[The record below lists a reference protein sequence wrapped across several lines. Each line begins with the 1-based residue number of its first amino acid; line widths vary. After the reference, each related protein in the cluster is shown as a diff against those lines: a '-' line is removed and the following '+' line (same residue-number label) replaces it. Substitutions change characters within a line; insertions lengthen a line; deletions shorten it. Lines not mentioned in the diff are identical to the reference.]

1 MLRTIQKKISWAK
14 VLILTVYKRC
24 EYLNSNKK
32 VFISLFLG
40 IAVIINN
47 MKFFKVANDHESKEM
62 PDRTGT
68 DLDAGQS
75 LSHSHWGFYLNE
87 FTCTCT

>member
-1 MLRTIQKKISWAK
+1 MLRTIKKSLRPNSLFWQYTKGVSISN
-14 VLILTVYKRC
+14 IDNFYT
-24 EYLNSNKK
+24 
-32 VFISLFLG
+32 LFLG

-68 DLDAGQS
+68 DLDAG
-75 LSHSHWGFYLNE
+75 
-87 FTCTCT
+87 

>member
-1 MLRTIQKKISWAK
+1 MSISN
-14 VLILTVYKRC
+14 INNFYT
-24 EYLNSNKK
+24 
-32 VFISLFLG
+32 LFLG

-68 DLDAGQS
+68 DLDAG
-75 LSHSHWGFYLNE
+75 
-87 FTCTCT
+87 